1 MDLQGTGLVR
11 SGQGRL
17 SAEPI
22 VNLLERLMIVN
33 PPR

>member
-1 MDLQGTGLVR
+1 MGLQGTGLVG
-11 SGQGRL
+11 SGEGRF